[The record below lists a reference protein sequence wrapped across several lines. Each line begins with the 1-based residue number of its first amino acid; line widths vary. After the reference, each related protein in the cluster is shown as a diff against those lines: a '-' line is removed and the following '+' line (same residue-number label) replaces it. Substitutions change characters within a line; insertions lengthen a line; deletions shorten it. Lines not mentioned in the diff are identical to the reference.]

1 MRLKAFF
8 KKVSGCIPFSD
19 CRNVVFGFFSQTPF
33 FVLKTGKNPQWNKSQ
48 CCVNIEENCYCSL
61 VTQNRRKDG
70 WLMGI
75 YLNPGNNKFKRAV
88 NSDIYVDK
96 TGLIKY
102 TNSIVDTLQSCV
114 CVSRP
119 RRFGKSMAADML
131 TAYYS
136 KGCDS
141 RELFSS
147 LEIAKDENFE
157 EHLNK
162 YDTIFL
168 NMQEFL
174 SRSSNVKELLERV
187 EGKVI
192 RELKKQYP
200 DVELYDEND
209 LAETMQ
215 DIFAESEC
223 PFIVIIDEW
232 DCIFREFKHD
242 KAAQEIYLD
251 FLRDL
256 LKDKEY
262 IYLAYMTGILPIKKY
277 GTHSALNM
285 FDEFSMI
292 DPGPLAEYV
301 GFTEKE
307 VEALCQKYQMDI
319 NEIKNWY
326 DGYSFEE
333 VQSVYS
339 PKSVVS
345 CMRLGKLGNYWNQTE
360 TFEALQIYIDMNFEG
375 LRDDILS
382 MIAGETVPVNTRS
395 FTNDMTTF
403 RTEDDVLTLLIHL
416 GYLGYRYADKTVF
429 IPNEEIRSEYVSA
442 IAVSDWGE
450 VSKALKNSADT
461 LQAIWQ
467 GREEQVAEGIRQ
479 AHFETSHLQY
489 NDENALSYT
498 ISLAL
503 YAARN
508 FYTVH
513 RELSGGKGFADIVYV
528 PRKRFLDKPAL
539 VVELKW
545 DKNAEG
551 AIQQIKEKE
560 YCRSLEE
567 YKGNLLLVGIN
578 YDKKTQVHTCKI
590 EQYRKEESI

>member
-1 MRLKAFF
+1 MCEIGLCYQVRFRTFRGIYISFVVKYNKKA
-8 KKVSGCIPFSD
+8 
-19 CRNVVFGFFSQTPF
+19 
-33 FVLKTGKNPQWNKSQ
+33 
-48 CCVNIEENCYCSL
+48 
-61 VTQNRRKDG
+61 RKDCTR
-70 WLMGI
+70 MGN
-75 YLNPGNNKFKRAV
+75 YLNPDNSKFQRAV

-102 TNSIVDTLQSCV
+102 TNHVINTMQAYV

-136 KGCDS
+136 RGCDS
-141 RELFSS
+141 RELFAG
-147 LEIAKDENFE
+147 LEIAKDENFGGY
-157 EHLNK
+157 LNK

-168 NMQEFL
+168 NIQEFL
-174 SRSSNVKELLERV
+174 SRSSNVQELLTRI
-187 EGKVI
+187 KQRVI
-192 RELKKQYP
+192 RELTRQYP
-200 DVELYDEND
+200 DVELFDPED

-215 DIFAESEC
+215 DIYAESKC
-223 PFIVIIDEW
+223 PFVLIIDEW
-232 DCIFREFKHD
+232 DCIFREFKND
-242 KAAQEIYLD
+242 KEAQEKYLD

-256 LKDKEY
+256 IKDKSY
-262 IYLAYMTGILPIKKY
+262 IHLAYMTGILPIKKY

-292 DPGPLAEYV
+292 DPGPLASYV
-301 GFTEKE
+301 GFTEAE
-307 VEALCQKYQMDI
+307 VKKLCEEYHMELG
-319 NEIKNWY
+319 EIRNWY

-333 VQSVYS
+333 VPSVYS

-360 TFEALQIYIDMNFEG
+360 TFEALQLYIDMNFEG

-382 MIAGETVPVNTRS
+382 MLAGEEVPVNTGS

-416 GYLGYRYADKTVF
+416 GYLGYHYSARSVF
-429 IPNEEIRSEYVSA
+429 IPNDEIRAEYVN
-442 IAVSDWGE
+442 AVSVSNWGE

-467 GREEQVAEGIRQ
+467 GREKQVAEGIRQ
-479 AHFETSHLQY
+479 AHFETSHIQY

-513 RELSGGKGFADIVYV
+513 RELAGGKGFADLVFI
-528 PRKRFLDKPAL
+528 PRKRFADKPAL

-545 DKNAEG
+545 DKDAVG
-551 AIQQIKEKE
+551 AIAQIKERE
-560 YCRSLEE
+560 YCQSLEE
-567 YKGNLLLVGIN
+567 YQGNLLLVGVN
-578 YDKKTQVHTCKI
+578 YDKKTQEHSCKI
-590 EQYRKEESI
+590 EEYRN